1 MSIKVERSK
10 SSMYEIFKILEFY
23 LFSIF
28 MDIFDVC
35 ENLLSASCQIYVKR
49 GERGRAVPSV
59 TCLSWSV
66 RPRQRSWSHKQKKTL
81 TFFIS
86 MNISN
91 VTFET
96 ISFLYIFNFTDEE
109 FFNLSSQDFQNFQPN
124 LTELGKFGLSFSCS
138 HY

>member
-1 MSIKVERSK
+1 
-10 SSMYEIFKILEFY
+10 MYEIFKILEFY

-59 TCLSWSV
+59 TCLSLFVVSPAV
-66 RPRQRSWSHKQKKTL
+66 TEILITQTEKNIE
-81 TFFIS
+81 TFLKR

-96 ISFLYIFNFTDEE
+96 ISFIYFFNFTDVE
-109 FFNLSSQDFQNFQPN
+109 FFNLSSQEFQNFQPN
-124 LTELGKFGLSFSCS
+124 LTDLGKFGLSFSCS